1 LDNLYHLFFCSNE
14 KFKLARGDKM
24 ISKRLCKEDL
34 ENIVRGAC
42 LLSSGGGGTYSSGM
56 NLLKAFTKGQ
66 YYDQDYVDYVD
77 VDDLPDSS
85 TDCGLVVAYMGA
97 PKAIA
102 KLKYPEAGINAAK
115 KVKELMEI
123 KGQKL
128 AYIVPVEIGS
138 LSSIVACTVAAKLSI
153 PVINGDGAGRA
164 VPELMMT
171 AFAGHDISTNPT
183 ILATEKNLI
192 IRLDVDR
199 PENNNSA
206 VIAEASPED
215 DNNSTI
221 VEAVARPTISLP
233 MFGQKAGLAMWVM
246 PASKI
251 KEVVKITN
259 TLVACKEVGKLI
271 AKYQEGIEININDLL
286 SRIKTSLNTEAYEL
300 CSGTLCSAE
309 NVTEGGFDHGKVV
322 INGEGG
328 RIFTIVLQNENLL
341 AWDSTSGT
349 SLAMAP
355 DAIAYVVH
363 NKQVVYS
370 NGDMIGQKNA
380 MIKELKGKSVSVI
393 GIAAHPELRKH
404 EEKKRKIRDNK
415 LQSNGKDEGEI
426 IRSFELALEKLGY
439 YGAYVPLGELQE
451 FHHNKNLSTPYLAPK
466 MK

>member
-1 LDNLYHLFFCSNE
+1 
-14 KFKLARGDKM
+14 M
-24 ISKRLCKEDL
+24 TSKRLFNDDL

-77 VDDLPDSS
+77 VDELPDSS
-85 TDCGLVVAYMGA
+85 KDCGIVVAYMGA
-97 PKAIA
+97 PEAI
-102 KLKYPEAGINAAK
+102 KDLKYPEAGVNAAK
-115 KVKELMEI
+115 KVKELIES

-128 AYIVPVEIGS
+128 AYIVPVEIGA
-138 LSSIVACTVAAKLSI
+138 LSSIVACTVAAKLGI

-171 AFAGHDISTNPT
+171 TFAGHNISTNPT
-183 ILATEKNLI
+183 ILATERNLI

-206 VIAEASPED
+206 IIAEAILED

-246 PASKI
+246 PTSKI

-259 TLVACKEVGKLI
+259 TLVACKEVGKQI
-271 AKYQEGIEININDLL
+271 AKYQTSTEINVDDIL
-286 SRIKTSLNTEAYEL
+286 SRINMSLNTEAYEL

-349 SLAMAP
+349 ALVMAP
-355 DAIAYVVH
+355 DAIAYIVH

-370 NGDMIGQKNA
+370 NGDLIGSDNHL
-380 MIKELKGKSVSVI
+380 IPELKDKSVSVI
-393 GIAAHPELRKH
+393 GIVAHPELRKH
-404 EEKKRKIRDNK
+404 EKEKRNKRDYKP
-415 LQSNGKDEGEI
+415 QSNSKNEGEI
-426 IRSFELALEKLGY
+426 IHSFELALKRLGY
-439 YGAYVPLGELQE
+439 YGAYVPLGELQK
-451 FHHNKNLSTPYLAPK
+451 FHQSRK
-466 MK
+466 